1 MKLKALAASVAV
13 SGALLASAPVASAH
27 HNDNHGGGGGNVGQ
41 IGLVNVA
48 ITDTN
53 LNVTVPINAA
63 LALAVNVCNV
73 NVPVNLAILGAIADG
88 TDTFEGGTC
97 ESASTAFAGQELEI
111 TQVT

>member
-1 MKLKALAASVAV
+1 MNLKALAASVAV

-41 IGLVNVA
+41 VGLVNVS

-63 LALAVNVCNV
+63 VAIAANVCNV
-73 NVPVNLAILGAIADG
+73 AVPVNAAILGTALQNTGFWGAD
-88 TDTFEGGTC
+88 C
-97 ESASTAFAGQELEI
+97 ESNSNAFADQAIEI
-111 TQVT
+111 TQIT